1 MQTFYENE
9 SRTATIESLI
19 TNDFSVAFYD
29 DETANTQYETFHTI
43 EKAQDAASRWIVKEY
58 VPL

>member
-1 MQTFYENE
+1 MKDFYENDN
-9 SRTATIESLI
+9 RTASIEALI

-29 DETANTQYETFHTI
+29 AETANTQYETFHTI

>member
-1 MQTFYENE
+1 MQLFYENDV
-9 SRTATIESLI
+9 RTASIEPLI
-19 TNDFSVAFYD
+19 TKDFSVAFYD
-29 DETANTQYETFHTI
+29 GDTGNTQYETFHTI